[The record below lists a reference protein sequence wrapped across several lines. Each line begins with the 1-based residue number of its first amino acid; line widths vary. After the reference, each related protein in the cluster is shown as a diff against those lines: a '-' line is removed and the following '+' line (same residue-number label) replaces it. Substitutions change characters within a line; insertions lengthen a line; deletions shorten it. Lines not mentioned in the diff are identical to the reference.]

1 MPVYYINADDKN
13 KRAISIKQQLLAGLG
28 IKQLA
33 PGWNRFEPYM
43 LPSMLK
49 TAIDDETASNTMI
62 ILDTLKKFADLLDTK
77 SINRLTRQLENFTTA
92 GGTVVATGHTNK
104 NKDEH
109 GQYIYKGTS
118 DVRDDWHCAWLGT
131 PLGTENGVDRTSFYN
146 LKARGD
152 VPETVTF
159 TYRRARDD
167 YESMFE
173 SVERVP
179 ADEEERNSARAC
191 LIRDAELHREVVD
204 AIKQSIL
211 SGASTKTLLI
221 DQVRQSTGESRS
233 YIQAILTQFTGP
245 ADMGY
250 LWRITKGKHNTHTYE
265 LN

>member
-13 KRAISIKQQLLAGLG
+13 KRAISVKQKLLASHG
-28 IKQLA
+28 IQQLA

-43 LPSMLK
+43 LPTMLK
-49 TAIDDETASNTMI
+49 TAINDGTASNTII

-77 SINRLTRQLENFTTA
+77 SINRLNRQLENFAAA
-92 GGTVVATGHTNK
+92 GGTVVAN
-104 NKDEH
+104 
-109 GQYIYKGTS
+109 GQRTKIKMSMASIFKGT

-179 ADEEERNSARAC
+179 ADEEEQNSLRAR
-191 LIRDAELHREVVD
+191 LIRETELQREVVD
-204 AIKQSIL
+204 AIKESIR
-211 SGASTKTLLI
+211 SGASTKTVLI
-221 DQVRQSTGESRS
+221 DQVRASAGESRAH
-233 YIQAILTQFTGP
+233 IRP
-245 ADMGY
+245 Y
-250 LWRITKGKHNTHTYE
+250 LPNSLAQQTWVICGA
-265 LN
+265 